1 MPVSAAVRKG
11 NTMKYFDEI
20 KGQIVDFLGVD
31 EAKITP
37 EAKLKEDLG
46 IDSLDAVEL
55 AMAIEEAFD
64 IKIDDE
70 DLKKLITVQDIV
82 NCVEKNTAAK

>member
-1 MPVSAAVRKG
+1 
-11 NTMKYFDEI
+11 MKYFDEI
-20 KGQIVDFLGVD
+20 KEQIVNCLGVD
-31 EAKITP
+31 EEKITP
-37 EAKLKEDLG
+37 EAKLKDDLG

-55 AMAIEEAFD
+55 AMAVEEAFD

-82 NCVEKNTAAK
+82 SCVEKNTAAQ

>member
-1 MPVSAAVRKG
+1 
-11 NTMKYFDEI
+11 MKFFDEI

-31 EAKITP
+31 EAKITS

>member
-11 NTMKYFDEI
+11 NIMKYFYEI

-31 EAKITP
+31 EAKITS

>member
-11 NTMKYFDEI
+11 NIMKYFDEI
-20 KGQIVDFLGVD
+20 EGQIVDFLGVD
-31 EAKITP
+31 EAKITS

>member
-1 MPVSAAVRKG
+1 
-11 NTMKYFDEI
+11 MKYFDEI

-82 NCVEKNTAAK
+82 NCVEKNTAEK

>member
-11 NTMKYFDEI
+11 NIMKYFDEI

-70 DLKKLITVQDIV
+70 DLKKLSTVQDIV

>member
-1 MPVSAAVRKG
+1 MPVSAALLKG
-11 NTMKYFDEI
+11 NIMKYFDEI

-31 EAKITP
+31 EAKITS

>member
-1 MPVSAAVRKG
+1 M
-11 NTMKYFDEI
+11 
-20 KGQIVDFLGVD
+20 D
-31 EAKITP
+31 EAKITS

>member
-1 MPVSAAVRKG
+1 
-11 NTMKYFDEI
+11 MKYFDEI
-20 KGQIVDFLGVD
+20 KEQIVNCLGVD
-31 EAKITP
+31 EEKITP

-55 AMAIEEAFD
+55 AMAVEEAFD

-82 NCVEKNTAAK
+82 SCVEKNTAAQ

>member
-1 MPVSAAVRKG
+1 MPVSAAVRKR
-11 NTMKYFDEI
+11 NIMKYFDEI

-31 EAKITP
+31 EAKITS

>member
-1 MPVSAAVRKG
+1 
-11 NTMKYFDEI
+11 MKYFDEI

-31 EAKITP
+31 EAKITS

>member
-1 MPVSAAVRKG
+1 M
-11 NTMKYFDEI
+11 
-20 KGQIVDFLGVD
+20 
-31 EAKITP
+31 
-37 EAKLKEDLG
+37 KEDLG